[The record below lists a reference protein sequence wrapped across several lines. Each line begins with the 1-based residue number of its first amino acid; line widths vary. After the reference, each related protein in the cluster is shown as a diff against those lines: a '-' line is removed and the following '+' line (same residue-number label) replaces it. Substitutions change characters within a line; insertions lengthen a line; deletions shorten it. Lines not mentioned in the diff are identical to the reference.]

1 MTIKWRFEYTNIGDC
16 WDNNIKLSKNEKM
29 SINPSSEELNLE
41 RYEKD
46 WNVFKYCVC

>member
-1 MTIKWRFEYTNIGDC
+1 MTIKWRFEYTNIGDVRIIISNC
-16 WDNNIKLSKNEKM
+16 QRKKKV

-41 RYEKD
+41 RCEKD